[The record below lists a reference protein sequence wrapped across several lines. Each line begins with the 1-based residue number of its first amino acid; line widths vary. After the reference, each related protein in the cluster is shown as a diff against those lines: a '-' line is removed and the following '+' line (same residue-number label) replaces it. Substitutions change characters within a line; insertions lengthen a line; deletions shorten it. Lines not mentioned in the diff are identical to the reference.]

1 MGELGGFG
9 EWSKE
14 QDMAFENA
22 LANYPEDA
30 VDRWAKIAAVV
41 AGKTSEEVKRHYEV
55 LVEDVSLIESGYVAL
70 PGYDSPPE
78 AERSTKRARGKGV
91 VKKGASGSKPE
102 PERRKGIPWTEEEH
116 RLFLIGLEKYGD
128 GDWRSIS
135 RRCVVT
141 RTPTQV
147 ASHAQK
153 YKIRLKSMNERKDK
167 RRRSSIHDI
176 TLEKSVDIPGPQ
188 VPITGQSSDPAAS
201 SAGESATQVPPGP
214 ATEMIAAAAPAPAPA
229 GMNAAAPPAEM
240 NAAAAPAGIRT
251 LDIPPAPPAGIRT
264 VDKLP
269 APPAK
274 VCAAPGIWQPVGGP
288 VVSAD
293 GTPVNQTASGHTAY
307 GHMPVSGTAIQEA
320 PMNFSSLKYLM
331 KHTSTRS

>member
-9 EWSKE
+9 KWSRE

-30 VDRWAKIAAVV
+30 VDRWGKIADVV
-41 AGKTSEEVKRHYEV
+41 PGKSLEEIMRHYQL
-55 LVEDVSLIESGYVAL
+55 LVEDVSLIESGNVPL
-70 PGYDSPPE
+70 PCYDSSPE
-78 AERSTKRARGKGV
+78 GSTKRARGKGA
-91 VKKGASGSKPE
+91 VKKGANGSKSDKD
-102 PERRKGIPWTEEEH
+102 RRKGIPWTEDEH

-153 YKIRLKSMNERKDK
+153 YKIRQKSMNEKKER
-167 RRRSSIHDI
+167 RRRSSIHDV
-176 TLEKSVDIPGPQ
+176 TLEKNVDIPGPQ

-201 SAGESATQVPPGP
+201 SAGESATQVPPAP
-214 ATEMIAAAAPAPAPA
+214 ATEMIAAAAPAE
-229 GMNAAAPPAEM
+229 MFAAAPPAEM
-240 NAAAAPAGIRT
+240 FVAAPSAGIRT
-251 LDIPPAPPAGIRT
+251 LDNPPAPPAGIRT
-264 VDKLP
+264 IDNLP
-269 APPAK
+269 APPAGIY
-274 VCAAPGIWQPVGGP
+274 AAPRIWQPVGGP

-293 GTPVNQTASGHTAY
+293 GTTPVNLTASGHTAY
-307 GHMPVSGTAIQEA
+307 GRVPVSGTAIQEA

-331 KHTSTRS
+331 QQTSTRM